1 MATIDIS
8 RGHKLGKEEAKNRA
22 NQILGRLKDGYGIK
36 GEWAGDKFDITAPAK
51 GTFTVTDASVRL
63 EIDLPFMLRPIK
75 GKIEA
80 KVNEEFDRSLT

>member
-22 NQILGRLKDGYGIK
+22 NQILGRLKDQGIK
-36 GEWAGDKFDITAPAK
+36 GSWIGDKFDITSPAT
-51 GTFTVTDASVRL
+51 GTFTVSDTSVRL
-63 EIDLPFMLRPIK
+63 ELDLPFLLRPIK
-75 GKIEA
+75 GKIEQ